1 MPDRNGSQLSQC
13 LLLLAVSVA
22 FDEQVV
28 GQGGAGYAWPPP
40 QDPRD
45 MRSLSIAY
53 PPIED
58 AYDWPSDSDEGSV
71 TEREAEHIEAAAI
84 DPEVSY
90 CLDITGLAVLHH
102 VNPQH
107 RCSECLHLFDR
118 S

>member
-1 MPDRNGSQLSQC
+1 MMPDRNGLQLSQC
-13 LLLLAVSVA
+13 MLLAVSVV

-71 TEREAEHIEAAAI
+71 TEREADHTEAITI
-84 DPEVSY
+84 DPEVSCCFGHY
-90 CLDITGLAVLHH
+90 
-102 VNPQH
+102 
-107 RCSECLHLFDR
+107 R
-118 S
+118 SCTYASH

>member
-1 MPDRNGSQLSQC
+1 M
-13 LLLLAVSVA
+13 LLAVSVV

-58 AYDWPSDSDEGSV
+58 TYDWPSDSDEGSV
-71 TEREAEHIEAAAI
+71 TERETDHTEAITI
-84 DPEVSY
+84 DPEVSC
-90 CLDITGLAVLHH
+90 CLVITGPAVLHH
-102 VNPQH
+102 ITPQH
-107 RCSECLHLFDR
+107 SLQQTPTNIVLTE
-118 S
+118 SNEIAT